1 VTGEGTT
8 VGDDHEQIRALIH
21 AYADRIDD
29 GDFDGVADLFAHAR
43 VIAGNGMTFEGRDTL
58 RDLWRNSVITY
69 EDGSPCVCHVI
80 SNVTIDVDPGGTT
93 ASASSYVTVH
103 QALPD
108 FPLQVVAV
116 SRHRDRFEKVDGAWR
131 FRERRDRQV
140 LVGDLRRH
148 MVGAPAPAS
157 GLATTE
163 APA

>member
-1 VTGEGTT
+1 MSN
-8 VGDDHEQIRALIH
+8 DHEQIRALIH
-21 AYADRIDD
+21 AYAERIDD
-29 GDFDGVADLFAHAR
+29 GDFDGVADLFAHAQ
-43 VIAGNGMTFEGRDTL
+43 VIAGNGMRFEGRDTL

-80 SNVTIDVDPGGTT
+80 SNVTIDVDPGEDT

-116 SRHRDRFEKVDGAWR
+116 SRHRDRFEKVDGEWR

-148 MVGAPAPAS
+148 MAGAPEPAS
-157 GLATTE
+157 TLSATRAE
-163 APA
+163 ARP